1 MECGNDR
8 EEFYP
13 QSLRIAA
20 QVIAKTDFTICKED
34 LKLLFPRDFSK
45 LVSAS
50 CKKYSVPEEIMYAL
64 IRSESFF
71 DSGIKSSAG
80 AVGLTQLMESTAG
93 DISKKLKVSS
103 FNLTNA
109 EQNIEFGTFYLSD
122 LHRRLEEDWLNSFFS
137 YNAGIT
143 RVRRWIK
150 SSKVVY
156 NNRTYLPQ
164 DLFLE
169 TIPYDE
175 TREYGRKLVGATVM
189 YGWLYYDKSIREVV
203 KEIVK

>member
-1 MECGNDR
+1 MAVVTVPVTGYDSGTAY
-8 EEFYP
+8 FD
-13 QSLRIAA
+13 IAA
-20 QVIAKTDFTICKED
+20 T
-34 LKLLFPRDFSK
+34 
-45 LVSAS
+45 AS
-50 CKKYSVPEEIMYAL
+50 YTL
-64 IRSESFF
+64 
-71 DSGIKSSAG
+71 
-80 AVGLTQLMESTAG
+80 
-93 DISKKLKVSS
+93 
-103 FNLTNA
+103 
-109 EQNIEFGTFYLSD
+109 
-122 LHRRLEEDWLNSFFS
+122 